1 MGRAIKLVLYYF
13 AYQLAFTFLVGLP
26 VGIIKVMNEISEND
40 NLAYAAGK
48 NTASMTGLV
57 MVLAGIAMIWHLI
70 YFKYV
75 QFNKTSWTEV
85 PAKTILLSIPFIIA
99 AMFICNVASEFIELP
114 NLVEDTFIGMS
125 RNVFGIIAIAVMAPL
140 VEELLFRGAIEGH
153 FLQTGKRPGMAI
165 LLSALIFGLIHVNPA
180 QVPFAFCL
188 GLVFGWLYYRTGSI
202 IPGMIGHFLNNSLA
216 TIAMATSTQEELNE
230 KTVDMIG
237 ATPTYILLA
246 ASIII
251 LVGM

>member
-26 VGIIKVMNEISEND
+26 AGIIKVMNEISEND

-85 PAKTILLSIPFIIA
+85 PAKTILLSIPFII
-99 AMFICNVASEFIELP
+99 EFL
-114 NLVEDTFIGMS
+114 LV
-125 RNVFGIIAIAVMAPL
+125 
-140 VEELLFRGAIEGH
+140 
-153 FLQTGKRPGMAI
+153 
-165 LLSALIFGLIHVNPA
+165 
-180 QVPFAFCL
+180 
-188 GLVFGWLYYRTGSI
+188 
-202 IPGMIGHFLNNSLA
+202 
-216 TIAMATSTQEELNE
+216 
-230 KTVDMIG
+230 
-237 ATPTYILLA
+237 
-246 ASIII
+246 
-251 LVGM
+251 

>member
-26 VGIIKVMNEISEND
+26 AGIIKVMNEISEND

-85 PAKTILLSIPFIIA
+85 PAKTIFFRWRLYHAYNRYDRCLFSCP
-99 AMFICNVASEFIELP
+99 
-114 NLVEDTFIGMS
+114 DIGYTS
-125 RNVFGIIAIAVMAPL
+125 C
-140 VEELLFRGAIEGH
+140 LF
-153 FLQTGKRPGMAI
+153 K
-165 LLSALIFGLIHVNPA
+165 
-180 QVPFAFCL
+180 
-188 GLVFGWLYYRTGSI
+188 
-202 IPGMIGHFLNNSLA
+202 
-216 TIAMATSTQEELNE
+216 
-230 KTVDMIG
+230 
-237 ATPTYILLA
+237 
-246 ASIII
+246 
-251 LVGM
+251 